1 MEFFL
6 RALNLGAANLWSLL
20 EKLKDKGLLRCLMVA
35 VGLLWSS
42 MEDVVILWRKYI
54 S

>member
-6 RALNLGAANLWSLL
+6 RALSLGAANLWSLL
-20 EKLKDKGLLRCLMVA
+20 EELEDIGLLRCLMVV

-42 MEDVVILWRKYI
+42 KEDVVILWRKYI